1 MHHIDIES
9 YIIGENFKQ
18 ARELQGKSRSY
29 ISQKLCCSELQIQQI
44 EEGGK
49 SSFYTEAQ
57 KLKTAKKMAAL
68 LQIKDDQAFLGI
80 APELKSEINF
90 SGFQQEERSVP
101 KLKFTFSG
109 AMGLGLIS
117 LIIVS
122 FSAYE
127 FLSPD
132 ANLYTSAVKTA
143 TNSEIQTSQSLNT
156 KDGYKEEVVVLEKNL
171 AQDNTNPC
179 SIQVQNV
186 STFVPTNANFA
197 GNFVVLTG
205 KTPQIVCV
213 VDGKGNQQTIEIVPG
228 QNKVVAGV
236 GPFRLLG
243 HHLNEIDAYYQGMK
257 VVNLTQNTQ
266 SIELKEAPIQSRTE
280 PVKAIVVSQ
289 TRESDESDTLS
300 NKVLPVTKLNATSD
314 SSTGMPI
321 LDNKLNSVSEE

>member
-1 MHHIDIES
+1 MHQIDIES
-9 YIIGENFKQ
+9 YIIGENFQQ

-49 SSFYTEAQ
+49 SSFYTQSQ
-57 KLKTAKKMAAL
+57 KLKTAKKMATL
-68 LQIKDDQAFLGI
+68 LQMKEDQAFLGI

-90 SGFQQEERSVP
+90 SGFQQQDNPSP

-109 AMGLGLIS
+109 AMGLGLMS
-117 LIIVS
+117 LIIVG

-132 ANLYTSAVKTA
+132 ASLYTTAVKA
-143 TNSEIQTSQSLNT
+143 SKNSEIQTSQSLNT
-156 KDGYKEEVVVLEKNL
+156 KDGYKEEVVVLEKNST
-171 AQDNTNPC
+171 QDITNPC
-179 SIQVQNV
+179 SIQVQNT

-205 KTPQIVCV
+205 KTSQSVCV
-213 VDGKGNQQTIEIVPG
+213 VDGKGNQQKIDIVPG

-236 GPFRLLG
+236 GPFRLVG
-243 HHLNEIDAYYQGMK
+243 HHLHEIDAYYQGVK

-266 SIELKEAPIQSRTE
+266 SIELKEAPFQLRTE

-289 TRESDESDTLS
+289 IKESNESETFSNAALSVTTL
-300 NKVLPVTKLNATSD
+300 NVTSD
-314 SSTGMPI
+314 SSAGMPI
-321 LDNKLNSVSEE
+321 LDNKVNSVSEE